1 MGSDA
6 PWIRCWRAGGVSR
19 RGDPFAREAG
29 SPAAFTRVAGTAV
42 PGTRLTTHDHPGAAW
57 HRRRRRDATQPEP
70 AGATLPA
77 AGPGRYSCRM
87 EGPPDETGDAA
98 ARDGEP
104 GDDSA
109 GAKRGAGKLTAAD
122 VRPFLKPLA
131 MLAAVGVSEYAR
143 RKRRQR
149 KADAGRAGSGGGN
162 GGGDGSC
169 AYRTGD
175 DP

>member
-1 MGSDA
+1 M
-6 PWIRCWRAGGVSR
+6 PTTWRLDNGEERLV
-19 RGDPFAREAG
+19 EL
-29 SPAAFTRVAGTAV
+29 PA
-42 PGTRLTTHDHPGAAW
+42 D
-57 HRRRRRDATQPEP
+57 
-70 AGATLPA
+70 ATLPA
-77 AGPGRYSCRM
+77 AGPGRYSCQM
-87 EGPPDETGDAA
+87 EGQPDETGDAA
-98 ARDGEP
+98 TRDGEP

-109 GAKRGAGKLTAAD
+109 GAGRAGKLTVAD

-149 KADAGRAGSGGGN
+149 KAGAGRAGSEGGDA
-162 GGGDGSC
+162 GGGDGSG